1 VTPFD
6 NRAGRLAERFHAAGV
21 GADAE
26 AIGRLEGWLELHQRW
41 SRRINLTGPADVE
54 ELIDRHLLDCAAVL
68 PLLPPGPLVDV
79 GSGAGLPGLVVA
91 ILQPQRR
98 MFLLEVLERRCAF
111 LEQAVVTLGLTN
123 VSVERARCEHWR
135 PPIGLAGVLAR
146 AVAPLPKLLA
156 MTAPLLADGTPLLAM
171 KGPGWREEM
180 AGLPGNVRLKR
191 EDSYRL
197 RGRAHEHVLL
207 RLEKQVDDERSHDK
221 VYDKVYDKEGG

>member
-1 VTPFD
+1 MTRFD
-6 NRAGRLAERFHAAGV
+6 NRAARLAQRLHDAGIT
-21 GADAE
+21 ADAE

-91 ILQPQRR
+91 ILEPERR
-98 MFLLEVLERRCAF
+98 MFLLDSLERRCAF
-111 LEQAVVTLGLTN
+111 LEQAVLTLGLAN
-123 VSVERARCEHWR
+123 ASVVNARCEQWQ
-135 PPIGLAGVLAR
+135 PPLRLAGVLAR

-171 KGPGWREEM
+171 KGPGWRQELAAAPDPLPAQMRLMRED
-180 AGLPGNVRLKR
+180 GYRLPGR
-191 EDSYRL
+191 D
-197 RGRAHEHVLL
+197 HEHVLL
-207 RLEKQVDDERSHDK
+207 RFDKQPDTARVHDQAH
-221 VYDKVYDKEGG
+221 DKEGG